1 MSCTHTQN
9 TETSEG
15 CINSH
20 TERQQLFVR
29 RSSLFASYAIGI
41 TCFNT
46 SYSSLCCDVLPR
58 PVFELFSHWPTFKLL
73 PGTGRELLSRS
84 TCSLRDVDRRNCA
97 FFSSPIGRALTNHQ
111 SHEGPSSGSGASIEG
126 SGMGED
132 TDCRTQI

>member
-41 TCFNT
+41 TCFNM

-58 PVFELFSHWPTFKLL
+58 PVFELFSHWLTFKLL
-73 PGTGRELLSRS
+73 PGRGRELLSRS
-84 TCSLRDVDRRNCA
+84 TRSLRDVDRRTCA

-111 SHEGPSSGSGASIEG
+111 SHEGPSSGSGASIEE
-126 SGMGED
+126 SGMGEG